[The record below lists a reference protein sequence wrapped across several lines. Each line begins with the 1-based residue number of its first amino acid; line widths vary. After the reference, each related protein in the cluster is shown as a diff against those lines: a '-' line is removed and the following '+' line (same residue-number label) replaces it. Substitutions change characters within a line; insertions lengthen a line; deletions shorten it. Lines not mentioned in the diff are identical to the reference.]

1 MKGIQ
6 TGKEDI
12 NLLLFINDV
21 IVYVKHPKEL
31 DINLK
36 TILGTG
42 FKNTSII

>member
-21 IVYVKHPKEL
+21 IVHVKHPKEL
-31 DINLK
+31 NINLK
-36 TILGTG
+36 L
-42 FKNTSII
+42 F